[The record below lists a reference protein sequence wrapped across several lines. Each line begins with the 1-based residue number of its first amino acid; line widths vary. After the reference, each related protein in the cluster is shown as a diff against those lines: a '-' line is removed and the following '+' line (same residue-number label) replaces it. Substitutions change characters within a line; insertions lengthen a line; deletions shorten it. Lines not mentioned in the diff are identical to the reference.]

1 MKKILGAIVQLTG
14 LVTMGYLFLHSS
26 LILIADWLSPI
37 LSGQVYSFFTLLY
50 LVAADPLRYPDV
62 LAVWAISSII
72 TGVFIRKRVGSV
84 LTILST
90 WILIVS
96 LSAVLV
102 IGMGMEAHENVILE
116 ENIDPF
122 EVMPPFPD
130 GLTVT
135 TISEAPI
142 LGEIYQLATSLMNEQ
157 IEELEPI
164 TMLKQFAGLFT
175 FSIISKPLIAAVFSL
190 IGVELGKRL
199 EHIFEPTITEKRLML
214 KKRLS
219 PESKII
225 VALFVLLSLSSTPV
239 SAMSTNLY
247 TENLAAVVTE
257 EGQAIVAGAFAGTN
271 LDGLN
276 LEAFSFD
283 GFMGCILV
291 SHQDILDV
299 AYTYMEIPEETDLS
313 EMVNLFPET
322 LVAFIYLDIDPEQAQ
337 THSNMIA
344 LKLSTFYDMEIKKLF
359 PFSQTFEEEGF
370 THTLTME
377 IYQSPL
383 KLDEFNT
390 RYLNHYHESG
400 GYIEAINM
408 DQLIPG
414 KVSNSAQGSLLFT
427 GYINP
432 TSMRNLVPVDSSMIP
447 EMETEIVGISGFIGY
462 WDNSATILTDS
473 LSIEAVFNQK
483 NKPSISDESDFSTIT
498 IIAPGIIEDSKTLK
512 MSTSIPVPLELKQ
525 MLEEELVK
533 MGIQAELGGQAS
545 QALQITLD
553 GIPLPLNLMTKR
565 DLIIREE
572 DKICF
577 KITIQNQDTDV
588 AQQVLV
594 DDTAS
599 LSKYPNLTSEGN
611 TVQEYTTIAPG
622 ESIVYE
628 YTVTVDNPGT
638 YTMNPIKI
646 SYRNM
651 DRIFETESAST
662 SFNVK
667 RPSIT
672 ENLGTTINTLFDTD
686 QKLSEHIPD
695 NISKGLQVSTYAIVL
710 YTIADSIRKLR
721 SWVLS

>member
-1 MKKILGAIVQLTG
+1 MDRSKNEENSG

-102 IGMGMEAHENVILE
+102 IGMGMEAQENVILE

-142 LGEIYQLATSLMNEQ
+142 LGEIYQLATILMNEQ

-175 FSIISKPLIAAVFSL
+175 FSIISKPLIAAVFSI

-219 PESKII
+219 PQSKII

-239 SAMSTNLY
+239 SALVTNLY

-313 EMVNLFPET
+313 EMVNLLPET

-383 KLDEFNT
+383 KLEEFNT

-432 TSMRNLVPVDSSMIP
+432 TSMLNLVPVDSSMIP

-473 LSIEAVFNQK
+473 LSIEAVFNQE

-553 GIPLPLNLMTKR
+553 GIPLPLNLMTTR

-667 RPSIT
+667 RPSMT
-672 ENLGTTINTLFDTD
+672 ENLGTTINTLLDTD

>member
-1 MKKILGAIVQLTG
+1 MKKILGAIVQFTA

-102 IGMGMEAHENVILE
+102 IGMGMEAQENVILE

-239 SAMSTNLY
+239 SALVTNLY

-313 EMVNLFPET
+313 EMVNLLPET

-383 KLDEFNT
+383 KLEEFNT

-432 TSMRNLVPVDSSMIP
+432 TSMLNLVPVDSSMIP

-473 LSIEAVFNQK
+473 LSIEAVFNQE

-553 GIPLPLNLMTKR
+553 GIPLPLNLMTTR

-667 RPSIT
+667 RPSMT
-672 ENLGTTINTLFDTD
+672 ENLGTTINTLLDTD

-695 NISKGLQVSTYAIVL
+695 NISKGLQVSTYGIVL